1 MKWLNKK
8 YGAHEYEGCSMT
20 VPRVSDLIELSA
32 MLGIMAGPGL
42 SAPTGRVVKVVAVVQ
57 PSARRI
63 QAESFS
69 RRFMESIASI
79 WQLPACQPIAF
90 Q

>member
-1 MKWLNKK
+1 MVF
-8 YGAHEYEGCSMT
+8 AQ
-20 VPRVSDLIELSA
+20 ELVLYLVSA

-63 QAESFS
+63 SGGELLSPVHGEHCINLA
-69 RRFMESIASI
+69 IACVSAHSV
-79 WQLPACQPIAF
+79 PVAYG
-90 Q
+90 